1 MLTKSILDHYKK
13 KGITDKGLILR
24 LETQKSLGE
33 DHYLLGALFLL
44 LISSPFLMVGILFL
58 RSL

>member
-1 MLTKSILDHYKK
+1 MLTEEVLDYYKK

-24 LETQKSLGE
+24 LETQRSMGE
-33 DHYLLGALFLL
+33 DHVFIGILFFL

-58 RSL
+58 R